1 MASLKEEARRWFEDF
16 QDGIGWMLVW
26 KTGRS
31 WNITRL
37 SWTDF
42 IPGRSYPHRSSKW
55 EIEERE
61 DAETI
66 AAAMAADPKAM
77 VINGYYDNLGDLEE
91 MTLSSLIEKLKWQY
105 DLSKGIGEELMTVVN
120 AVLEATDEDS
130 QEDSQEDDQE
140 ADGMLARA
148 MAKAA
153 HEDEMLNGSDPM
165 IAAAADE
172 YDPLDDSNLMV
183 VSPSLFKIPKYILP
197 DPVGFQLSLCDQ
209 VDAILKE
216 A

>member
-1 MASLKEEARRWFEDF
+1 MASLKEEARRWFGDF
-16 QDGIGWMLVW
+16 YGEVGWMLVW

-37 SWTDF
+37 WDTEYDEGSNSLHH
-42 IPGRSYPHRSSKW
+42 PRPSKW
-55 EIEERE
+55 EISRD
-61 DAETI
+61 DAEKI
-66 AAAMAADPKAM
+66 VAAMEADPKAM
-77 VINGYYDNLGDLEE
+77 VLNGYYDYLGNSEE
-91 MTLSSLIEKLKWQY
+91 MTLRSLIDGLKRQY
-105 DLSKGIGEELMTVVN
+105 DMSEGVGEKVMEAVN
-120 AVLEATDEDS
+120 AVLATAE
-130 QEDSQEDDQE
+130 EDSQEDDQE
-140 ADGMLARA
+140 TDGMLARA

-153 HEDEMLNGSDPM
+153 HEDEMLDGSDPLM
-165 IAAAADE
+165 TAPDE

-209 VDAILKE
+209 VDEIMKE

>member
-1 MASLKEEARRWFEDF
+1 MASLKEEARRWFDDF
-16 QDGIGWMLVW
+16 QEGIAWMLVW

-37 SWTDF
+37 YDTEYTEGS
-42 IPGRSYPHRSSKW
+42 SYHQRPSKW
-55 EIEERE
+55 ELSRD
-61 DAETI
+61 DAEKI
-66 AAAMAADPKAM
+66 VAAMENDPHAM
-77 VINGYYDNLGDLEE
+77 LINGYYNNIGTMED
-91 MTLSSLIEKLKWQY
+91 MTLSSLIDGLKFQY
-105 DLSKGIGEELMTVVN
+105 DFDGRISDDVLAVVN
-120 AVLEATDEDS
+120 AVLEATEEDS
-130 QEDSQEDDQE
+130 QEDSQK

-183 VSPSLFKIPKYILP
+183 VSSSLFKIPKYILP